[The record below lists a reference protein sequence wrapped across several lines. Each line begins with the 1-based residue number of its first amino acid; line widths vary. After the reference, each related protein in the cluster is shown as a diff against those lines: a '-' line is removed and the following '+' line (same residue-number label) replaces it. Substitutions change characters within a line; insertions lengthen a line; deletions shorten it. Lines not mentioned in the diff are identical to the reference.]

1 MGRKMKLEEDRKVK
15 FGISLNPKLFSQM
28 NNDRINKSKLIENLL
43 LKYYENKNL

>member
-1 MGRKMKLEEDRKVK
+1 MGRKMKLEEDRKIK

-28 NNDRINKSKLIENLL
+28 SNDRINKSKLIENLL